1 MNTTKGLGGILAV
14 LVSSLVLLVGCGPT
28 YPDCVS
34 DEDCAKRG
42 QFCVDS
48 TCSQCRDDSHCNG
61 SNACRICEGAA
72 CTSRPNCC
80 LTDADCPGG
89 GCWMVA
95 GHNYGECGAQCG
107 PGKPCPPGQRCNA
120 QGACEPDVEC
130 GPNAPCPPGQMCQD
144 GKCIAACTLQTIYFD
159 FAEAVIR
166 LDQQPSLN
174 ANAECIKAKGQS
186 VKIQGHCDERGTEAV
201 NMALGERRCNS
212 SREYLTSMGV
222 EPSSLSIMSYGEE
235 KPTCTQ
241 SNEECWSQNRRA
253 EFIFQ

>member
-1 MNTTKGLGGILAV
+1 
-14 LVSSLVLLVGCGPT
+14 
-28 YPDCVS
+28 
-34 DEDCAKRG
+34 
-42 QFCVDS
+42 
-48 TCSQCRDDSHCNG
+48 
-61 SNACRICEGAA
+61 
-72 CTSRPNCC
+72 
-80 LTDADCPGG
+80 
-89 GCWMVA
+89 
-95 GHNYGECGAQCG
+95 
-107 PGKPCPPGQRCNA
+107 
-120 QGACEPDVEC
+120 
-130 GPNAPCPPGQMCQD
+130 MCQD